1 MLNVNSDIQSMRSGA
16 SAATAT
22 SGINQPEVTSALDLQ
37 LVKSTAPSASWT
49 ESTALPTPPAGHSLV
64 TPSVAEDVLSKL
76 FGGISGEV
84 RSRTEGTEP
93 QRSTQNASS
102 GYPYLSQVNNVDP
115 QAMMMMVTLL
125 SLDASAQKVASMKNS
140 NEIYTDGQNK
150 ALDNKTLEFKKQLE
164 EQQKAEEK
172 AQKSKILGQV
182 FGWLGVA
189 VTAIA
194 AIFNPALWAV
204 VAVSATAMALQTA
217 VDVMGDKAPQAL
229 KTAAQVFGGVSIAAS
244 ILTAG
249 IGGVSS
255 LMSKVGDVA
264 NKVGDVANKVGSNI
278 VKTVTKLADVFVE
291 NVVSKVAATA
301 NGFTTSARSIGTT
314 VLNNDSAQYSILAQL
329 SAYAVQNLT
338 RQSENL
344 GESAKVELDKAA
356 AELRNQAS
364 YLQNASQL
372 ISDSARVN
380 SRIVSGRV

>member
-194 AIFNPALWAV
+194 AIFNPVLWAV

-264 NKVGDVANKVGSNI
+264 NKVGSNI

-314 VLNNDSAQYSILAQL
+314 VLNNDSAKYSILAQL

>member
-64 TPSVAEDVLSKL
+64 TPSAAEDVLSKL

-115 QAMMMMVTLL
+115 QAMMTMVTLL

-172 AQKSKILGQV
+172 AQKSKIVSQV

-194 AIFNPALWAV
+194 AMFNPALWAV

-264 NKVGDVANKVGSNI
+264 NKVGSNI

-329 SAYAVQNLT
+329 SAYAVRNLT

-356 AELRNQAS
+356 AELRNQAG

>member
-172 AQKSKILGQV
+172 AQKSKIVGQV

-194 AIFNPALWAV
+194 AIFNPVLWAV

-255 LMSKVGDVA
+255 LMS
-264 NKVGDVANKVGSNI
+264 KVGDVANKVGSNI

>member
-64 TPSVAEDVLSKL
+64 TPSAAEDVLSKL

-172 AQKSKILGQV
+172 AQKSKIVGQV

-194 AIFNPALWAV
+194 AIFTPALWAV

-255 LMSKVGDVA
+255 LMS
-264 NKVGDVANKVGSNI
+264 KVGDVANKVGSNI

>member
-1 MLNVNSDIQSMRSGA
+1 MLNVNSDIQSVMSGV
-16 SAATAT
+16 SAATTT
-22 SGINQPEVTSALDLQ
+22 SGINQPGGSSALDLQ
-37 LVKSTAPSASWT
+37 LVKSAAPSASWT

-76 FGGISGEV
+76 FGGISGDIM
-84 RSRTEGTEP
+84 SRTSGTEP
-93 QRSTQNASS
+93 QSSTQSTTS
-102 GYPYLSQVNNVDP
+102 GYPYLSQVNKVDP
-115 QAMMMMVTLL
+115 QTMMMMATLL

-140 NEIYTDGQNK
+140 NEIYKDGQNQ
-150 ALDNKTLEFKKQLE
+150 ALENKTLEFKKQLE

-172 AQKSKILGQV
+172 AQKSKIVGQV

-189 VTAIA
+189 VTAVA

-229 KTAAQVFGGVSIAAS
+229 KTAAQAFGGLSLAAG

-264 NKVGDVANKVGSNI
+264 GKVGSNI
-278 VKTVTKLADVFVE
+278 VKAVTTLADTLVE
-291 NVVSKVAATA
+291 NVASKISAVA
-301 NGFTTSARSIGTT
+301 NGLTTSSRSIGTT
-314 VLNNDSAQYSILAQL
+314 VLNNDAANHNLL
-329 SAYAVQNLT
+329 SQISSFVVENLT
-338 RQSENL
+338 RQSESL
-344 GESAKVELDKAA
+344 SQSAKAELDKAA
-356 AELRNQAS
+356 LEVQNQANYIQS
-364 YLQNASQL
+364 ASKL

>member
-172 AQKSKILGQV
+172 AQKSKIVGQV

-255 LMSKVGDVA
+255 LMS
-264 NKVGDVANKVGSNI
+264 KVGDVANKVGSNI

>member
-217 VDVMGDKAPQAL
+217 VDVMGEKAPQAL

-255 LMSKVGDVA
+255 LMS
-264 NKVGDVANKVGSNI
+264 KVGDVANKVGSNI

>member
-1 MLNVNSDIQSMRSGA
+1 MLNVNNDIQSVRSGA

-22 SGINQPEVTSALDLQ
+22 SGINQSEVTSVLDLQ

-64 TPSVAEDVLSKL
+64 TPSAAEDVLSKL

-84 RSRTEGTEP
+84 TSRTEGTES
-93 QRSTQNASS
+93 QRSTQNASI

-140 NEIYTDGQNK
+140 NEIYADGQNK

-172 AQKSKILGQV
+172 AQKSKIVGQV

-189 VTAIA
+189 ATAIA

-204 VAVSATAMALQTA
+204 VAISATAMALQTA
-217 VDVMGDKAPQAL
+217 VDVMGDNAPQAL
-229 KTAAQVFGGVSIAAS
+229 KTAAQAFGGLSLAAG

-255 LMSKVGDVA
+255 LIS
-264 NKVGDVANKVGSNI
+264 KVGDVANKVGSNI
-278 VKTVTKLADVFVE
+278 VKVVTTLADTFVE
-291 NVVSKVAATA
+291 NVASKISAVA
-301 NGFTTSARSIGTT
+301 NGLTTSSRSIGTT
-314 VLNNDSAQYSILAQL
+314 VLNNDAAHYNVLSQVSAF
-329 SAYAVQNLT
+329 AVENLT
-338 RQSENL
+338 RQSEYL
-344 GESAKVELDKAA
+344 SQSAK
-356 AELRNQAS
+356 AELEKATLELQNQANYIQS
-364 YLQNASQL
+364 ASQL
-372 ISDSARVN
+372 MSDSARVN

>member
-125 SLDASAQKVASMKNS
+125 SLDASAQKVVSMKNS

-172 AQKSKILGQV
+172 AQKSKIVGQV

-255 LMSKVGDVA
+255 LMS
-264 NKVGDVANKVGSNI
+264 KVGDVANKVGSNI

>member
-64 TPSVAEDVLSKL
+64 TPSAAEDVLSKL

-172 AQKSKILGQV
+172 AQKSKIVGQV

-194 AIFNPALWAV
+194 AIFNPALLAV

-255 LMSKVGDVA
+255 LMS
-264 NKVGDVANKVGSNI
+264 KVGDVANKVGSNI

>member
-64 TPSVAEDVLSKL
+64 TPSAAEDVLSKL

-172 AQKSKILGQV
+172 AQKSKIVGQV

-194 AIFNPALWAV
+194 AIFNPVLWAV

-255 LMSKVGDVA
+255 LMS
-264 NKVGDVANKVGSNI
+264 KVGDVANKVGSNI

-356 AELRNQAS
+356 SELRNQAS

>member
-102 GYPYLSQVNNVDP
+102 GYPYLSQVNNVDS
-115 QAMMMMVTLL
+115 QAMMMMVILL

-264 NKVGDVANKVGSNI
+264 NKVGSNI

>member
-150 ALDNKTLEFKKQLE
+150 ALDNKTLEFKKQFE

-255 LMSKVGDVA
+255 LMS
-264 NKVGDVANKVGSNI
+264 KVGDVANKVGSNI

>member
-64 TPSVAEDVLSKL
+64 TPSAAEDVLSKL

-172 AQKSKILGQV
+172 AQKSKIVGQV

-194 AIFNPALWAV
+194 AIFNPVLWAV

-255 LMSKVGDVA
+255 LMS
-264 NKVGDVANKVGSNI
+264 KVGDVANKVGSNI

-380 SRIVSGRV
+380 SR

>member
-1 MLNVNSDIQSMRSGA
+1 MLNVNSDIQSVMSGV
-16 SAATAT
+16 SAATTT
-22 SGINQPEVTSALDLQ
+22 SGINQPGGSSALDLQ
-37 LVKSTAPSASWT
+37 LVKSAAPSASWT

-76 FGGISGEV
+76 FGGISGDV
-84 RSRTEGTEP
+84 MSRTSGTEP
-93 QRSTQNASS
+93 QSSTQSTTS
-102 GYPYLSQVNNVDP
+102 GHPYLSQVNKVDP
-115 QAMMMMVTLL
+115 QTMMMMATLL

-140 NEIYTDGQNK
+140 NEIYKDGQNQ
-150 ALDNKTLEFKKQLE
+150 ALENKTLEFKKQLE

-172 AQKSKILGQV
+172 AQKSKIVGQV

-189 VTAIA
+189 VTAVA

-229 KTAAQVFGGVSIAAS
+229 KTAAQAFGGLSLAAG

-264 NKVGDVANKVGSNI
+264 GKVGSNI
-278 VKTVTKLADVFVE
+278 VKAVTTLADTLVE
-291 NVVSKVAATA
+291 NVASKISAVA
-301 NGFTTSARSIGTT
+301 NGLTTSSRSIGTT
-314 VLNNDSAQYSILAQL
+314 VLNNDAANHNLL
-329 SAYAVQNLT
+329 SQISSFVVENLT
-338 RQSENL
+338 RQSESL
-344 GESAKVELDKAA
+344 SQSAKAELDKAA
-356 AELRNQAS
+356 LEVQNQANYIQS
-364 YLQNASQL
+364 ASKL

>member
-64 TPSVAEDVLSKL
+64 TPSAAEDVLSKL

-150 ALDNKTLEFKKQLE
+150 ALDNKTLEFKKQVE

-172 AQKSKILGQV
+172 AQKSKIVGQV

-255 LMSKVGDVA
+255 LMS
-264 NKVGDVANKVGSNI
+264 KVGDVANKVGSNI

>member
-115 QAMMMMVTLL
+115 QAMMKMVTLL

-264 NKVGDVANKVGSNI
+264 NKVGSNI

>member
-64 TPSVAEDVLSKL
+64 TPSAAEDVLSKL

-84 RSRTEGTEP
+84 SSRTEGTEP

-172 AQKSKILGQV
+172 AQKSKIVGQV

-255 LMSKVGDVA
+255 LMS
-264 NKVGDVANKVGSNI
+264 KVGDVANKVGSNI

>member
-1 MLNVNSDIQSMRSGA
+1 MLNVNSDIQSMRFGA

-264 NKVGDVANKVGSNI
+264 NKVGSNI

-356 AELRNQAS
+356 AELRNQVS
-364 YLQNASQL
+364 YLQNACKL

>member
-1 MLNVNSDIQSMRSGA
+1 MLNVNSDIQSMRFGA

-264 NKVGDVANKVGSNI
+264 NKVGSNI

-314 VLNNDSAQYSILAQL
+314 VLNNDSAQYSILAHL

>member
-1 MLNVNSDIQSMRSGA
+1 MLNVNSDIQSVMSGV
-16 SAATAT
+16 SAATTT
-22 SGINQPEVTSALDLQ
+22 SGINQPGGSSALDLQ
-37 LVKSTAPSASWT
+37 LVKSAAPSASWT

-76 FGGISGEV
+76 FGGISGDV
-84 RSRTEGTEP
+84 MSRTSGTEP
-93 QRSTQNASS
+93 QSSTQSTTS
-102 GYPYLSQVNNVDP
+102 GYPYLSQVNKVDP
-115 QAMMMMVTLL
+115 QTMMMMATLL

-140 NEIYTDGQNK
+140 NEIYKDGQNQ
-150 ALDNKTLEFKKQLE
+150 ALENKTLEFKKQLE

-172 AQKSKILGQV
+172 AQKSKIVGQV

-189 VTAIA
+189 VTAVA

-229 KTAAQVFGGVSIAAS
+229 KTAAQAFGGLSLATG

-264 NKVGDVANKVGSNI
+264 GKVGSNI
-278 VKTVTKLADVFVE
+278 VKAVTTLADTLVE
-291 NVVSKVAATA
+291 NVASKISAVA
-301 NGFTTSARSIGTT
+301 NGLTTSSRSIGTT
-314 VLNNDSAQYSILAQL
+314 VLNNDAANHNLL
-329 SAYAVQNLT
+329 SQISSFVVENLT
-338 RQSENL
+338 RQSESL
-344 GESAKVELDKAA
+344 SQSAKAELDKAA
-356 AELRNQAS
+356 LEVQNQANYIQS
-364 YLQNASQL
+364 ASKL

>member
-64 TPSVAEDVLSKL
+64 TPSAAEDVLSKL

-150 ALDNKTLEFKKQLE
+150 ALDNKTLEFKKQLG

-172 AQKSKILGQV
+172 AQKSKIVGQV

-255 LMSKVGDVA
+255 LMS
-264 NKVGDVANKVGSNI
+264 KVGDVANKVGSNI

>member
-84 RSRTEGTEP
+84 TSRTEGTEP

-172 AQKSKILGQV
+172 AQKSKIVGQV

-255 LMSKVGDVA
+255 LMS
-264 NKVGDVANKVGSNI
+264 KVGDVANKVGSNI

>member
-264 NKVGDVANKVGSNI
+264 NKVGSNI

-301 NGFTTSARSIGTT
+301 NGFTTSARSVGTT

>member
-1 MLNVNSDIQSMRSGA
+1 MLNVNSDIQSMRFGA

-264 NKVGDVANKVGSNI
+264 NKVGSNI

-291 NVVSKVAATA
+291 NVVSKVAATV
-301 NGFTTSARSIGTT
+301 NGFTTTARSIGTT